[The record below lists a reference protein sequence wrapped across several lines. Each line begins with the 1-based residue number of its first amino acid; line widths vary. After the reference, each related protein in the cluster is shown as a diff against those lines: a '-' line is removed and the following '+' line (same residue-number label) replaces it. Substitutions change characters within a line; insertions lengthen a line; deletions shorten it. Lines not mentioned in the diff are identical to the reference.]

1 MKHQFFTIFLLLLLV
16 LVVPVF
22 GQDKLELKD
31 NKDKVSYSIGVN
43 IGTNIKSQSIDVK
56 IDALLQGMKD
66 ALSGN
71 ETLMSADEI
80 NETLSAFQKEM
91 MAKQAER
98 MKDLAE
104 KNKKESDTFL
114 GENKKRDGVI
124 TLPSGLQYK
133 VLKQGEGDTPQLT
146 DTVTVHYR
154 GTFIDGTEFDSSYKR
169 GEPAV
174 FRVSGVIPGLSEALQ
189 LMKKGSKWQIFIP
202 PDLAY
207 GEGGAG
213 RSIEPNKTLIFE
225 VELLS
230 FEKGMKFHT
239 DPMPMHP

>member
-1 MKHQFFTIFLLLLLV
+1 MKHQFFTIFLLLV

-43 IGTNIKSQSIDVK
+43 IGTNIKSQSIDVN

-80 NETLSAFQKEM
+80 NETLSDFQKEM
-91 MAKQAER
+91 MVKQAER
-98 MKDLAE
+98 MRDLAE

-114 GENKKRDGVI
+114 EENKKKDGVI

-133 VLKQGEGDTPQLT
+133 VLKQGEGVTPQLT

-174 FRVSGVIPGLSEALQ
+174 FRVNGVIPGLSEALQ
-189 LMKKGSKWQIFIP
+189 LMNKGSKWQIFIP

-207 GEGGAG
+207 GERGAG

-225 VELLS
+225 IELLS
-230 FEKGMKFHT
+230 FEKVMKFHT